1 MFTVETEF
9 DKTVVTTIDDKG
21 ELEDVILEV
30 LDDGSIN
37 VLQYNEYYQA
47 YAFLHMSGHQ
57 WLDLL
62 AAMRNTD
69 GAYRLAEAGK
79 HKL

>member
-30 LDDGSIN
+30 LEDGSIN

-69 GAYRLAEAGK
+69 GAYRLAETRG

>member
-1 MFTVETEF
+1 MFTIETEF
-9 DKTVVTTIDDKG
+9 DKSVVTTIDDKG
-21 ELEDVILEV
+21 ELEDVVLEI
-30 LDDGSIN
+30 LDDGSVN
-37 VLQYNEYYQA
+37 LLQYDNHFEA
-47 YAFLHMSGHQ
+47 YAFIHMSGHQ

-69 GAYRLAEAGK
+69 GAYRLSKAGG

>member
-1 MFTVETEF
+1 MFTIETEF
-9 DKTVVTTIDDKG
+9 DKSVVTTLDDKG

-37 VLQYNEYYQA
+37 LLQYDNTYEA
-47 YAFLHMSGHQ
+47 YAFIHMSGHQ

-62 AAMRNTD
+62 AAMKNTD
-69 GAYRLAEAGK
+69 GAYRLDTQKGIS
-79 HKL
+79 

>member
-1 MFTVETEF
+1 MFTIETEF

-21 ELEDVILEV
+21 DLEDVILEV
-30 LDDGSIN
+30 LDDGSIDI
-37 VLQYNEYYQA
+37 LQYNEYYQA
-47 YAFLHMSGHQ
+47 YAFIHMSGHQ

-62 AAMRNTD
+62 AAMRSTD
-69 GAYRLAEAGK
+69 GAYRLAEAGG